1 MVEAAVAAAVAAT
14 VAIILVGMSDSST
27 GDVGAVLNPPLTLS
41 SRDDEDIEEGVMVLS
56 NARFLEEE
64 IE

>member
-1 MVEAAVAAAVAAT
+1 M
-14 VAIILVGMSDSST
+14 VAIIFVGMSDSST
-27 GDVGAVLNPPLTLS
+27 GDVGAVLNPPLMFN
-41 SRDDEDIEEGVMVLS
+41 SRDDEDIEVGVMVLS